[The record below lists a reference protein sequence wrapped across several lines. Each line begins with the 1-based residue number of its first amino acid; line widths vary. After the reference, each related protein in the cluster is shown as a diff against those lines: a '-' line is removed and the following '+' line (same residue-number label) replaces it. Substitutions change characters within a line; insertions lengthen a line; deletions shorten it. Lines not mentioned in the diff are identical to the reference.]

1 MADSFYNDLCDNI
14 LTSVTKNIANF
25 ITLHHSVKEILLAGS
40 YDSLYRTPII
50 KLLFYIKNVIT
61 MLLKPS
67 NSSF

>member
-14 LTSVTKNIANF
+14 LTSVTKYIANS
-25 ITLHHSVKEILLAGS
+25 ITLHHSVIEILLAVS
-40 YDSLYRTPII
+40 YNSLYRTPII
-50 KLLFYIKNVIT
+50 KLLFYIKNEIT